1 MNNTL
6 LKSNHIRDVIVLA
19 GRYWPYREDC
29 SGNSQRGGALVDP
42 EVLVVGYIQTSW
54 TITVIILELRS
65 S

>member
-29 SGNSQRGGALVDP
+29 SGNFQRGSAMVDP
-42 EVLVVGYIQTSW
+42 EVLVVG
-54 TITVIILELRS
+54 
-65 S
+65 